1 MDNECKLGHVYDP
14 WNEENGRAKEIAY
27 NNGFKDFDGPIKL
40 SHDEERKCEI
50 NVQKEHAECENKN
63 NDGLCIESVRLSGSR
78 KNKRQDFYIDKIQE
92 YVDILKK
99 MSMKED
105 ILKEMS
111 LETRNEINLVMIKI
125 NNKIIIEA
133 KSLKKSLYYL

>member
-63 NDGLCIESVRLSGSR
+63 NDGEKHDVKDKKFKIKFGAAIPAQVKISKKNTCIITISENECDLS
-78 KNKRQDFYIDKIQE
+78 Q
-92 YVDILKK
+92 
-99 MSMKED
+99 
-105 ILKEMS
+105 
-111 LETRNEINLVMIKI
+111 
-125 NNKIIIEA
+125 
-133 KSLKKSLYYL
+133 